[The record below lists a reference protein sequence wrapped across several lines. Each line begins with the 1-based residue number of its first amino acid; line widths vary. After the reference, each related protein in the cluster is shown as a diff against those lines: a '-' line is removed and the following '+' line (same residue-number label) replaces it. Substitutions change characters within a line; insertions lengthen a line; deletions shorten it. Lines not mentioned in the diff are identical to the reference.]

1 MRIGLGGGGRVL
13 RGGASVGR
21 GGVRGGVGVGPF
33 SVSGGSGSGGL
44 VDVLAG
50 FVALIPIILKILF
63 YVTLFVFTLVGVV
76 IFSVVSVP
84 LLTLTT
90 LRQNS
95 KFSKS
100 HWIGLVLE
108 HRSAVL
114 LSGLVS
120 SAILYFYGFVG
131 VSMARNEL
139 EECELANTFSCVGLM
154 DDLRMW
160 ESIQPILII
169 LGVFLVSQIVL
180 ILGLSRAKGQKI
192 DDSDIESFKNSI
204 RGLKEKIFTTKQ
216 RAINLRQQAKQW
228 VEELDSDDDDLLP
241 SKAKRD

>member
-33 SVSGGSGSGGL
+33 SVSGGSGGGGL

-50 FVALIPIILKILF
+50 FVVLIPIILKILF
-63 YVTLFVFTLVGVV
+63 YVTLFVLTLVGVI

-84 LLTLTT
+84 ILTLTT
-90 LRQNS
+90 IRQSS
-95 KFSKS
+95 KLSETR
-100 HWIGLVLE
+100 WVGLVLE
-108 HRSAVL
+108 NRSAVL

-139 EECELANTFSCVGLM
+139 VECESANTFSCVGLT

-160 ESIQPILII
+160 ESLQPILIT

-180 ILGLSRAKGQKI
+180 ILGVSRARGQKI
-192 DDSDIESFKNSI
+192 DDSDIESIKNSVQE
-204 RGLKEKIFTTKQ
+204 LKEKIFNTKQ

-228 VEELDSDDDDLLP
+228 VEELDSDDDDSLP
-241 SKAKRD
+241 SKAKND